1 MIADTVLVI
10 DTETETI
17 EDITATL
24 ESQGYLVFSASS
36 KDDSI
41 TMAERFNPSLIY
53 INLGMTSVSGLEICN
68 NIHNSEVLKNVPIII
83 ITTREGSINSRHT
96 ELYGIVDTLI
106 KPFNPK
112 ELIEKTENVL
122 AMKSDDGQ
130 SSPEEAGSIEEREET
145 IEKAEEIPEIK
156 NDITDKSVPP
166 EDTSVDMTE
175 SAGSSDENTRN
186 VLNGGDAD
194 SEENNGR
201 TQITDQEVEKIE
213 RRYRDEEFLSKKRI
227 IRRSKKNR
235 LIAPMIVA
243 AAILIFSVVGIMLFK
258 SGFLPWANVKTPI
271 EVKPKPSVQQQEAEI
286 IPSREQEKQQQ
297 TIQEIKSTPVSAP
310 EPKTTGKTVYHVQIG
325 AFRNKNNAEAL
336 KNNYNKKGYEAFSQK
351 GTTKDNKVIYR
362 VLVGSFENRKESL
375 KLADSIHAHEK
386 IKVTVFTE

>member
-1 MIADTVLVI
+1 MIGDTVLVI

-122 AMKSDDGQ
+122 AMKSDGGQ
-130 SSPEEAGSIEEREET
+130 SSLEEVGGIEESEET

-156 NDITDKSVPP
+156 NEFADKSVPP
-166 EDTSVDMTE
+166 EDTSVDMTV
-175 SAGSSDENTRN
+175 SAGSSDENPRN
-186 VLNGGDAD
+186 GLNGGDAD
-194 SEENNGR
+194 GEENNGR
-201 TQITDQEVEKIE
+201 AQITDQEVEKIE
-213 RRYRDEEFLSKKRI
+213 KRYRDEEFLSKKRI

-258 SGFLPWANVKTPI
+258 SGFLPRTNVQTPL
-271 EVKPKPSVQQQEAEI
+271 EVKPKPSVQQQDAEI
-286 IPSREQEKQQQ
+286 IPSREQEKQRQ

-325 AFRNKNNAEAL
+325 AFRNENNAE
-336 KNNYNKKGYEAFSQK
+336 F
-351 GTTKDNKVIYR
+351 
-362 VLVGSFENRKESL
+362 
-375 KLADSIHAHEK
+375 
-386 IKVTVFTE
+386 